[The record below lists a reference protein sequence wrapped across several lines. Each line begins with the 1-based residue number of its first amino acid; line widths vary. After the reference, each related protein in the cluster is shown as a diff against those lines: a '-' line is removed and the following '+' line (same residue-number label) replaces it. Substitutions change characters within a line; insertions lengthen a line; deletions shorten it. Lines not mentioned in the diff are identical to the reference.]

1 MKMYSCAYMN
11 KNGKIICKAVVLAES
26 KEQAK
31 EKYINALGKIGQA
44 MGGEFVDVLEI
55 DGDIYY

>member
-1 MKMYSCAYMN
+1 MKT
-11 KNGKIICKAVVLAES
+11 

-31 EKYINALGKIGQA
+31 EKYINALGKIGQT